1 MIATYVPPVLTRIEP
16 IDASR
21 GYREA
26 VTKLTGIVPSPEG
39 VAVLHAHGALETG
52 HFKSCWCGNAGN
64 IKAGPKYSGKYTAI
78 KLNEQLKRGGVLKY
92 IWFDPSGELTSKDGT
107 IVPGTESAVPP
118 GHAQCRMRAYDS
130 VALGIEDKI
139 DFLME
144 PHWRSALDIALAGQA
159 AAYAIKLHDLGYYT
173 ADPGPYSRAVVSLF
187 VKYLPVSKDAA
198 LEPKPLPMEQ
208 EEELERDMESVFR
221 FDLSTL
227 DLRPDRDEFWLEQQA
242 ARDAAIKDSNE

>member
-16 IDASR
+16 IDASC

-78 KLNEQLKRGGVLKY
+78 KLNEQLKRNGQLIYV
-92 IWFDPSGELTSKDGT
+92 WFSPAGELTSKDGT

-118 GHAQCRMRAYDS
+118 GHPQCRMRAYDS

-139 DFLME
+139 DFLLE
-144 PHWRSALDIALAGQA
+144 PHWRPALDLALAGKA
-159 AAYAIKLHDLGYYT
+159 DAYARELRTRGYYT
-173 ADPGPYSRAVVSLF
+173 ASVEPYARAVVLLF
-187 VKYLPVSKDAA
+187 QKYLPVAQGSEE
-198 LEPKPLPMEQ
+198 LKPLPTQEEQDLESCMEQ
-208 EEELERDMESVFR
+208 CFR

-227 DLRPDRDEFWLEQQA
+227 DLRPDREEFWQDQNA
-242 ARDAAIKDSNE
+242 SRDAAIRDP